1 MKQCKEECEL
11 VMAKLARIVEI
22 VINVAESCKE
32 YDLNEGDL
40 SAGLHTNLQSLKRFA
55 NVMVI
60 LRAYCDEE
68 IESWMGLNVY

>member
-22 VINVAESCKE
+22 VINVAKSCKE

-40 SAGLHTNLQSLKRFA
+40 SAGLRTNLQSLKRFA

-68 IESWMGLNVY
+68 IESWMGPNVY

>member
-22 VINVAESCKE
+22 VINVAKSCKE

-40 SAGLHTNLQSLKRFA
+40 SAGLCTNLQSLKRFT

-68 IESWMGLNVY
+68 IESWMGPNVY

>member
-11 VMAKLARIVEI
+11 VMAKLTRIVEI
-22 VINVAESCKE
+22 VINVAKSCKE

-40 SAGLHTNLQSLKRFA
+40 LAGLRTNLQSLKRFA

-60 LRAYCDEE
+60 LQAYCDKE
-68 IESWMGLNVY
+68 IESWMGPNMY